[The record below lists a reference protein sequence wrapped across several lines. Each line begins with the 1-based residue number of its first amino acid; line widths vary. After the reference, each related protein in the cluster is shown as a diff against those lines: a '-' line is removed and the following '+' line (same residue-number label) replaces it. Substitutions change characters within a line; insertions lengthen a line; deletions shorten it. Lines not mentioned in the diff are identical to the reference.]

1 MTVVVFDRNAK
12 DGKLTQK
19 QVVSVLPEGAA
30 TDGMTCSEI
39 LVSPDGKFVYT
50 ANRDTAGKG
59 RDSLSVLTVGA
70 GGKLTLL
77 QNVPAKVDIPR
88 NINLS
93 PDGKWLL
100 VAGQKSGN
108 VPVFAVGGDG
118 KLSPTEHEVKVANAM
133 CVVFRK
139 K

>member
-1 MTVVVFDRNAK
+1 M
-12 DGKLTQK
+12 
-19 QVVSVLPEGAA
+19 
-30 TDGMTCSEI
+30 
-39 LVSPDGKFVYT
+39 
-50 ANRDTAGKG
+50 
-59 RDSLSVLTVGA
+59 SVLTVGD

-77 QNVPAKVDIPR
+77 QTVPAKVDIPR

-108 VPVFAVGGDG
+108 VPVFAVGADG
-118 KLSPTEHEVKVANAM
+118 KLSPTKNEIKVANAM